1 MHETGRGDII
11 KLALTNTKV
20 REKTMTI
27 TMLRVMI
34 ALGIVGHAINMY
46 CDRILSIFPNGTIKF
61 DNIKEIEKD
70 GVLAEMMEGVS
81 ASVPLRSAVL
91 GAFALVLEF
100 FSYFALAVYTFERSQ
115 ILGGVM
121 FVTITFS
128 CIVGAAYHV
137 KCGLAEYVF
146 LQLGRERTAKDMML
160 DLLNNAPVLQLSGVG
175 LVVYIV
181 ALIIAIA
188 TGIIGF
194 PLWALLFTIV
204 PFVLLLSPFKI
215 VGTMHIAAIVSML
228 GWIFL
233 L

>member
-1 MHETGRGDII
+1 
-11 KLALTNTKV
+11 
-20 REKTMTI
+20 MTI

-46 CDRILSIFPNGTIKF
+46 CDRILSIFPNETIKF

-70 GVLAEMMEGVS
+70 GVLAEMMEGVP
-81 ASVPLRSAVL
+81 ASVPLRSGVL

-115 ILGGVM
+115 ILGGLM

-128 CIVGAAYHV
+128 CILGAAYHI

-146 LQLGRERTAKDMML
+146 LQLGRDRTAKDMML
-160 DLLNNAPVLQLSGVG
+160 DLLNSASVLQLCGVG

-181 ALIIAIA
+181 LLIIAIV

-194 PLWALLFTIV
+194 PLWALVFTIV

-215 VGTMHIAAIVSML
+215 VGTMHIAAMVSML

>member
-1 MHETGRGDII
+1 MQETMGGGII

-20 REKTMTI
+20 REKSMTVTMI
-27 TMLRVMI
+27 KIMI

-70 GVLAEMMEGVS
+70 GVLA
-81 ASVPLRSAVL
+81 
-91 GAFALVLEF
+91 
-100 FSYFALAVYTFERSQ
+100 VYTFERSQ

-121 FVTITFS
+121 FVAITFS
-128 CIVGAAYHV
+128 CILGAAYHV
-137 KCGLAEYVF
+137 KCGFAEYVF
-146 LQLGRERTAKDMML
+146 LQLGRDRTAKDMML
-160 DLLNNAPVLQLSGVG
+160 DLLNCAPILQTCGVG
-175 LVVYIV
+175 VFVYIV
-181 ALIIAIA
+181 TLIIAIV

-204 PFVLLLSPFKI
+204 PVILLLFPFKI

>member
-1 MHETGRGDII
+1 MQETVGGDII
-11 KLALTNTKV
+11 KLALTNTKA
-20 REKTMTI
+20 REKSMTVTMI
-27 TMLRVMI
+27 KIMI

-70 GVLAEMMEGVS
+70 GVLAEMMEDVP

-121 FVTITFS
+121 FVTITYS
-128 CIVGAAYHV
+128 CILGAAYHV
-137 KCGLAEYVF
+137 KCGFAEYVF
-146 LQLGRERTAKDMML
+146 LQLGRDRKAKDMMR
-160 DLLNNAPVLQLSGVG
+160 DLLNCAPILQTCGVG
-175 LVVYIV
+175 VFVYIV
-181 ALIIAIA
+181 TLIIAIV

-204 PFVLLLSPFKI
+204 PVILLLFPFKI

>member
-1 MHETGRGDII
+1 MT
-11 KLALTNTKV
+11 V
-20 REKTMTI
+20 TMI
-27 TMLRVMI
+27 RVMI
-34 ALGIVGHAINMY
+34 ALGIIGHAINMY

-70 GVLAEMMEGVS
+70 GVLAEMMECVS
-81 ASVPLRSAVL
+81 ATVPLRSAVL

-121 FVTITFS
+121 FAAITFS
-128 CIVGAAYHV
+128 CILGAAYHV

-146 LQLGRERTAKDMML
+146 LQLGRDHTAKDMML
-160 DLLNNAPVLQLSGVG
+160 DLLNSAPVLRICGVG
-175 LVVYIV
+175 LFAYIV

-204 PFVLLLSPFKI
+204 PIILLLFPFKI
-215 VGTMHIAAIVSML
+215 VGTMHIAAMVSML

-233 L
+233 I

>member
-1 MHETGRGDII
+1 MQETVGGDII

-20 REKTMTI
+20 REKSMTVTMI
-27 TMLRVMI
+27 KIMI

-70 GVLAEMMEGVS
+70 GVLAEMMEDVP

-115 ILGGVM
+115 ILGGVI

-146 LQLGRERTAKDMML
+146 LQLGRDRTTKDMML
-160 DLLNNAPVLQLSGVG
+160 DLSSL
-175 LVVYIV
+175 
-181 ALIIAIA
+181 
-188 TGIIGF
+188 
-194 PLWALLFTIV
+194 
-204 PFVLLLSPFKI
+204 KI
-215 VGTMHIAAIVSML
+215 
-228 GWIFL
+228 FE
-233 L
+233 

>member
-1 MHETGRGDII
+1 MQETGGGGII

-20 REKTMTI
+20 REKSMTVTMI
-27 TMLRVMI
+27 KIMI

-70 GVLAEMMEGVS
+70 GVLAEMMEGVP
-81 ASVPLRSAVL
+81 ASVPLRSGVL

-115 ILGGVM
+115 ILGGLM

-128 CIVGAAYHV
+128 CILGAAYHI

-146 LQLGRERTAKDMML
+146 LQLGRDRTAKDMML
-160 DLLNNAPVLQLSGVG
+160 DLLNSASVLQLCGVG

-181 ALIIAIA
+181 TLIIAIV

-204 PFVLLLSPFKI
+204 PVILLLFPFKI

>member
-1 MHETGRGDII
+1 MT
-11 KLALTNTKV
+11 V
-20 REKTMTI
+20 TMI
-27 TMLRVMI
+27 RVMI

-70 GVLAEMMEGVS
+70 GVLAEMMEGVP
-81 ASVPLRSAVL
+81 ASVPLRSGVL

-121 FVTITFS
+121 FVAIVFS
-128 CIVGAAYHV
+128 CILGAAYHI

-146 LQLGRERTAKDMML
+146 LQLGRDHTAKDMML
-160 DLLNNAPVLQLSGVG
+160 DLLNSAPVLQLCGVG
-175 LVVYIV
+175 LVTYIV
-181 ALIIAIA
+181 LLIIAIV

-194 PLWALLFTIV
+194 PLWALFFTIV
-204 PFVLLLSPFKI
+204 PFVLLLSPLKI
-215 VGTMHIAAIVSML
+215 VGTMHIAAMVSML

-233 L
+233 V

>member
-1 MHETGRGDII
+1 MQKTGRGDII
-11 KLALTNTKV
+11 KLVLTNMKV
-20 REKTMTI
+20 REKPMTI

-70 GVLAEMMEGVS
+70 GVLAEMMEGVP
-81 ASVPLRSAVL
+81 ASVPLRSGVL

-115 ILGGVM
+115 ILGGLM

-128 CIVGAAYHV
+128 CILGAAYHI

-146 LQLGRERTAKDMML
+146 LQLGRDRTAKDMML
-160 DLLNNAPVLQLSGVG
+160 DLLNSASVLQLCGVG

-181 ALIIAIA
+181 LLIIAIV

-194 PLWALLFTIV
+194 PLWALVFTIV

-215 VGTMHIAAIVSML
+215 VGTMHIAAMVSML

>member
-1 MHETGRGDII
+1 MQETGRGDII
-11 KLALTNTKV
+11 KLASTNTKV

-70 GVLAEMMEGVS
+70 GVLA
-81 ASVPLRSAVL
+81 
-91 GAFALVLEF
+91 
-100 FSYFALAVYTFERSQ
+100 VYTFERSQ

-121 FVTITFS
+121 FVAITFS
-128 CIVGAAYHV
+128 CILGAAYHV
-137 KCGLAEYVF
+137 KCGFAEYVF
-146 LQLGRERTAKDMML
+146 LQLGRDRTAKDMML
-160 DLLNNAPVLQLSGVG
+160 DLLNCAPILQTCGVG
-175 LVVYIV
+175 VFVYIV
-181 ALIIAIA
+181 TLIIAIV

-204 PFVLLLSPFKI
+204 PVILLLFPFKI
-215 VGTMHIAAIVSML
+215 VGTMHIAAMVSML

-233 L
+233 GQMTK

>member
-1 MHETGRGDII
+1 
-11 KLALTNTKV
+11 
-20 REKTMTI
+20 MTI

-70 GVLAEMMEGVS
+70 GVLAEMMEDVP

-115 ILGGVM
+115 ILGGLM

-128 CIVGAAYHV
+128 CILGAAYHI

-146 LQLGRERTAKDMML
+146 LQLGRDRTAKDMML
-160 DLLNNAPVLQLSGVG
+160 DLLNSASVLQLCGVG
-175 LVVYIV
+175 LVVYLV
-181 ALIIAIA
+181 LLIIAIV

-194 PLWALLFTIV
+194 PLWALVFTIV

-215 VGTMHIAAIVSML
+215 VGTMHIAAMVSML

>member
-1 MHETGRGDII
+1 MQETGRGDII

-70 GVLAEMMEGVS
+70 GVLA
-81 ASVPLRSAVL
+81 
-91 GAFALVLEF
+91 
-100 FSYFALAVYTFERSQ
+100 VYTFERSQ

-121 FVTITFS
+121 FVAITFS
-128 CIVGAAYHV
+128 CILGAAYHV
-137 KCGLAEYVF
+137 KCGFAEYVF
-146 LQLGRERTAKDMML
+146 LQLGRDRTAKDMML
-160 DLLNNAPVLQLSGVG
+160 DLLNCAPILQTCGVG
-175 LVVYIV
+175 VFVYIV
-181 ALIIAIA
+181 TLIIAIV

-204 PFVLLLSPFKI
+204 PIILLLFPFKI

>member
-1 MHETGRGDII
+1 
-11 KLALTNTKV
+11 
-20 REKTMTI
+20 MTI

-34 ALGIVGHAINMY
+34 ALGIIGHGINMY
-46 CDRILSIFPNGTIKF
+46 CDRILSIVPNGTIKF
-61 DNIKEIEKD
+61 DNIKEIETD
-70 GVLAEMMEGVS
+70 GVLAEMMEDVP

-121 FVTITFS
+121 FVAITFS

-137 KCGLAEYVF
+137 KCGFAEYVF
-146 LQLGRERTAKDMML
+146 LQLGRDRKAKDMML
-160 DLLNNAPVLQLSGVG
+160 DLLNCAPILQTCGVG
-175 LVVYIV
+175 VFVYIV
-181 ALIIAIA
+181 TLIIAIV

-194 PLWALLFTIV
+194 PLWALHFTIV

>member
-1 MHETGRGDII
+1 MTVTLI
-11 KLALTNTKV
+11 K
-20 REKTMTI
+20 
-27 TMLRVMI
+27 VMI

-46 CDRILSIFPNGTIKF
+46 CDRILSIFPNGTIKL

-81 ASVPLRSAVL
+81 ATVPLRSAVL

-100 FSYFALAVYTFERSQ
+100 FSYFALAAYTFERSQ

-121 FVTITFS
+121 FVAITFS
-128 CIVGAAYHV
+128 CILGAAYHV
-137 KCGLAEYVF
+137 KCGLAEYAF
-146 LQLGRERTAKDMML
+146 LQLGRDHTAKDMML
-160 DLLNNAPVLQLSGVG
+160 DLLNSAPVLRICGVG
-175 LVVYIV
+175 LFAYIV

-204 PFVLLLSPFKI
+204 PIILLLFPFKI
-215 VGTMHIAAIVSML
+215 VGTMHIAAMVSML

-233 L
+233 V

>member
-1 MHETGRGDII
+1 
-11 KLALTNTKV
+11 
-20 REKTMTI
+20 MTI

-70 GVLAEMMEGVS
+70 GVLAEMMEDVP

-146 LQLGRERTAKDMML
+146 LQLGRNRTAKDMML

>member
-1 MHETGRGDII
+1 
-11 KLALTNTKV
+11 
-20 REKTMTI
+20 MTI

-70 GVLAEMMEGVS
+70 GVLAEMMEGVP
-81 ASVPLRSAVL
+81 ASVPLRSGVL

-115 ILGGVM
+115 ILGGLM

-128 CIVGAAYHV
+128 CILGAAYHI

-146 LQLGRERTAKDMML
+146 LQLGRDRTAKDMML
-160 DLLNNAPVLQLSGVG
+160 DLLNSASVLQLCGVG

-181 ALIIAIA
+181 LLIIAIV

-194 PLWALLFTIV
+194 PLWALVFTIV

-215 VGTMHIAAIVSML
+215 VGTMHIAAMVSML

>member
-1 MHETGRGDII
+1 MQETGRGGII
-11 KLALTNTKV
+11 KLALTNMEV

-70 GVLAEMMEGVS
+70 GVLA
-81 ASVPLRSAVL
+81 
-91 GAFALVLEF
+91 
-100 FSYFALAVYTFERSQ
+100 VYTFERSQ

-121 FVTITFS
+121 FVAITFS
-128 CIVGAAYHV
+128 CILGAAYHV
-137 KCGLAEYVF
+137 KCGFAEYVF
-146 LQLGRERTAKDMML
+146 LQLGRDRTAKDMML
-160 DLLNNAPVLQLSGVG
+160 DLLNCAPILQTCGVG
-175 LVVYIV
+175 VLVYIV
-181 ALIIAIA
+181 TLIIAIV

>member
-1 MHETGRGDII
+1 LQKTGRGAII
-11 KLALTNTKV
+11 KLVLTNMKV
-20 REKTMTI
+20 REKPMTI

-70 GVLAEMMEGVS
+70 GVLAEMMEDVP

-115 ILGGVM
+115 ILGGLM

-128 CIVGAAYHV
+128 CILGAAYHI

-146 LQLGRERTAKDMML
+146 LQLGRDRTAKDMML
-160 DLLNNAPVLQLSGVG
+160 DLLNSASVLQLCGVG

-181 ALIIAIA
+181 LLIIAIV

-194 PLWALLFTIV
+194 PLWALVFTIV

-215 VGTMHIAAIVSML
+215 VGTMHIAAMVSML

>member
-1 MHETGRGDII
+1 
-11 KLALTNTKV
+11 
-20 REKTMTI
+20 
-27 TMLRVMI
+27 MI

-70 GVLAEMMEGVS
+70 GVLAEMMEGVA

-100 FSYFALAVYTFERSQ
+100 FSYFALAVYTFGRSQ
-115 ILGGVM
+115 LLGGVM
-121 FVTITFS
+121 FVAITFS
-128 CIVGAAYHV
+128 GILGAAYHV

-146 LQLGRERTAKDMML
+146 LQLGRDRTAKDMML
-160 DLLNNAPVLQLSGVG
+160 DLLNNAPVLQLCGVG
-175 LVVYIV
+175 LVAYIV
-181 ALIIAIA
+181 VLIIAIV

-194 PLWALLFTIV
+194 PLWALVFTIL
-204 PFVLLLSPFKI
+204 PFVLVLSPFKI
-215 VGTMHIAAIVSML
+215 VGTMHIAAMVSML

-233 L
+233 V

>member
-1 MHETGRGDII
+1 MTVTMI
-11 KLALTNTKV
+11 K
-20 REKTMTI
+20 
-27 TMLRVMI
+27 VMI

-61 DNIKEIEKD
+61 DNIKEIQKE
-70 GVLAEMMEGVS
+70 GVLAKMMEGVP

-100 FSYFALAVYTFERSQ
+100 FSYFALSVYTFERSQ

-121 FVTITFS
+121 FVAITFS
-128 CIVGAAYHV
+128 CILGAAYHV
-137 KCGLAEYVF
+137 KCGFAEYVF
-146 LQLGRERTAKDMML
+146 LQLGRDHTAKDMML
-160 DLLNNAPVLQLSGVG
+160 DLLNSAPILRVCGVG
-175 LVVYIV
+175 LFAYIV

-194 PLWALLFTIV
+194 PVWALIFTIL
-204 PFVLLLSPFKI
+204 PILLLLFPFKI
-215 VGTMHIAAIVSML
+215 VGTMHIAAMVSML

-233 L
+233 V

>member
-1 MHETGRGDII
+1 
-11 KLALTNTKV
+11 
-20 REKTMTI
+20 MTI

-34 ALGIVGHAINMY
+34 ALGIVGHAINLY

-70 GVLAEMMEGVS
+70 GVLAEMMEGVP
-81 ASVPLRSAVL
+81 ASVPLRSGVL

-121 FVTITFS
+121 FVAIVFS
-128 CIVGAAYHV
+128 CILGAAYHI

-146 LQLGRERTAKDMML
+146 LQLGWDRTAKDMML
-160 DLLNNAPVLQLSGVG
+160 DLLNSAPVLQLCGVG
-175 LVVYIV
+175 LIAYIV
-181 ALIIAIA
+181 LLIIAIV

-194 PLWALLFTIV
+194 PLWALVFTIV

-215 VGTMHIAAIVSML
+215 VGTMHIAAMVSML

-233 L
+233 V

>member
-1 MHETGRGDII
+1 
-11 KLALTNTKV
+11 
-20 REKTMTI
+20 MTI

-34 ALGIVGHAINMY
+34 ALGIVGHAINLY

-70 GVLAEMMEGVS
+70 GVMAKIMEGVP
-81 ASVPLRSAVL
+81 AAVPMRSGVL

-121 FVTITFS
+121 FVAIVFS
-128 CIVGAAYHV
+128 CILGAAYHI

-146 LQLGRERTAKDMML
+146 LQLGRDRTAKDMML
-160 DLLNNAPVLQLSGVG
+160 DLLNSAPVLQLCGVG
-175 LVVYIV
+175 LVTYIV
-181 ALIIAIA
+181 LLIIAIV

-194 PLWALLFTIV
+194 PLWALVFTIV
-204 PFVLLLSPFKI
+204 PFVLLLSPLKI
-215 VGTMHIAAIVSML
+215 VGTMHIAAMVSML

-233 L
+233 V

>member
-1 MHETGRGDII
+1 
-11 KLALTNTKV
+11 
-20 REKTMTI
+20 MTI

-70 GVLAEMMEGVS
+70 GVLAEMMEGVP
-81 ASVPLRSAVL
+81 ASVPLRSGVL

-115 ILGGVM
+115 ILGGLM

-128 CIVGAAYHV
+128 CILGAAYHI

-146 LQLGRERTAKDMML
+146 LQLGRDRTAKDMML
-160 DLLNNAPVLQLSGVG
+160 DLLNSASVLQLCGVG

-181 ALIIAIA
+181 TLIIAIV

-194 PLWALLFTIV
+194 PLWALVFTIV

-215 VGTMHIAAIVSML
+215 VGTMHIAAMVSML

>member
-1 MHETGRGDII
+1 MT
-11 KLALTNTKV
+11 V
-20 REKTMTI
+20 TMI
-27 TMLRVMI
+27 RVMI

-70 GVLAEMMEGVS
+70 GVLAEMMEGVP
-81 ASVPLRSAVL
+81 AAVPLRSAVL

-100 FSYFALAVYTFERSQ
+100 FSYFALAAYTFERSR

-121 FVTITFS
+121 FVAIVFS
-128 CIVGAAYHV
+128 CILGAAYHV

-146 LQLGRERTAKDMML
+146 LRLGRDRTAKDMML
-160 DLLNNAPVLQLSGVG
+160 DLLNSAPVLQLCGVG
-175 LVVYIV
+175 LAAYIV
-181 ALIIAIA
+181 LLIIAIV

-194 PLWALLFTIV
+194 PLWALAFTIV

-215 VGTMHIAAIVSML
+215 VGTMHIATMVSML

-233 L
+233 I